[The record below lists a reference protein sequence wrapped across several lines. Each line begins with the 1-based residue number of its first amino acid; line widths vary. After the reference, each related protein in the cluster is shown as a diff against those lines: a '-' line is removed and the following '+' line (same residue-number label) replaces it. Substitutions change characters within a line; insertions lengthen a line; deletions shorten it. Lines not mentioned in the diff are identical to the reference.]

1 MALRDGHAPHFVPH
15 NRTHCL
21 GVQPCA
27 KTLVAHVPWLSLLTG
42 LVMVLLWELA
52 VRSFGVPDFLLPPP
66 SRIIATLV
74 QQAPIITPQALVT
87 FAEMLGGFVVGSAAG
102 MAAALMMAR
111 SRLLERAIGP
121 LLVVAQALPV
131 FAIAPILVVW
141 FGFGYGS
148 KLAMSALIIFFPV
161 ATSFFEGLRRTD
173 EDLVDLARLHGASAR
188 HILLL
193 IRLPAAM
200 PALAAGLRVA
210 AAVAPLGAIVGE
222 WVGSSAG
229 LGLLMLHSNARMQ
242 TDMVFA
248 ALSVLAAFSILLWA
262 SVATATRQ
270 FIHWSPDT
278 LSIGQNLQKQSRGL

>member
-1 MALRDGHAPHFVPH
+1 MALRDGHPPHFVGHWPA
-15 NRTHCL
+15 RSA
-21 GVQPCA
+21 VQQPWA
-27 KTLVAHVPWLSLLTG
+27 QNPRVQIPWLSLLTG
-42 LVMVLLWELA
+42 LVVLLLWELA
-52 VRSFGVPDFLLPPP
+52 VRALAVPDFLLPPP
-66 SRIIATLV
+66 SRIITTLIK
-74 QQAPIITPQALVT
+74 QAAIIAPEALVT
-87 FAEMLGGFVVGSAAG
+87 FAEMLGGFIVGSAAG
-102 MAAALMMAR
+102 MGSAFIMAR

-148 KLAMSALIIFFPV
+148 KLAMAALIIFFPV

-173 EDLVDLARLHGASAR
+173 EDLIDLARLHGASPR
-188 HILLL
+188 HILFL

-248 ALSVLAAFSILLWA
+248 ALTVLAAFSILLWA

-278 LSIGQNLQKQSRGL
+278 LSIRTNL

>member
-1 MALRDGHAPHFVPH
+1 MISQL
-15 NRTHCL
+15 
-21 GVQPCA
+21 
-27 KTLVAHVPWLSLLTG
+27 PWLSLLTG
-42 LVMVLLWELA
+42 FAFLA
-52 VRSFGVPDFLLPPP
+52 VWEFAVRGLAVPYFLLPPP
-66 SRIIATLV
+66 SQIFVTLVARAGIIAPE
-74 QQAPIITPQALVT
+74 AMVT
-87 FAEMLGGFVVGSAAG
+87 FAEMLGGFVIGSAAG
-102 MAAALMMAR
+102 MTAAFVMAR
-111 SRLLERAIGP
+111 SRILEQAIGP

-148 KLAMSALIIFFPV
+148 KLAMAALIIFFPV

-173 EDLVDLARLHGASAR
+173 EDLVDLARLHGASPNN
-188 HILLL
+188 ILFL

-248 ALSVLAAFSILLWA
+248 ALTVLAAFSVLLWA
-262 SVATATRQ
+262 TVATATRQ

-278 LSIGQNLQKQSRGL
+278 LALTSPAQIRISEFGK